1 METSK
6 INPYE
11 ETGRAVKVMAYV
23 RYLSTARGGRGF
35 TGDEVRAFN
44 IEQWSLAAK
53 GADLHYP
60 SQISQ
65 QMIATALDGVMAERA
80 RDDDLFDGVMGNR

>member
-1 METSK
+1 MST
-6 INPYE
+6 YE
-11 ETGRAVKVMAYV
+11 AEARGRKVMAYV

-60 SQISQ
+60 SEISQ

-80 RDDDLFDGVMGNR
+80 KDDDLFDGIMGNR